1 MVGRTGT
8 GAVRWTYATLWER
21 SLEVARAL
29 VACGV
34 GKDGRVGIL
43 MTNRPDISPPR
54 SAPRSRA
61 A

>member
-1 MVGRTGT
+1 M
-8 GAVRWTYATLWER
+8 
-21 SLEVARAL
+21 EVARAL

-43 MTNRPDISPPR
+43 MTNRPEHVAAAFGR
-54 SAPRSRA
+54 RSRA